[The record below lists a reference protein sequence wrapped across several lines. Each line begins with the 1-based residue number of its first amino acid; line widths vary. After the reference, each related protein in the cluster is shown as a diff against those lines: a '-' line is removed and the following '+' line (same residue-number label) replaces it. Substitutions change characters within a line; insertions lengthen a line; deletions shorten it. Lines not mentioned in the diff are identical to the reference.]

1 MIEDD
6 LISWTMLWIALI
18 SLGIATIVIAWPLEG
33 ERGEAWRIIRARWP
47 R

>member
-1 MIEDD
+1 MDED
-6 LISWTMLWIALI
+6 LLSWAMLGIVLM
-18 SLGIATIVIAWPLEG
+18 SFGIATVVIAWPLEG

>member
-1 MIEDD
+1 MD
-6 LISWTMLWIALI
+6 LDLLDVTMLGCALI
-18 SLGIATIVIAWPLEG
+18 GTGVAIIVIAWPLEG